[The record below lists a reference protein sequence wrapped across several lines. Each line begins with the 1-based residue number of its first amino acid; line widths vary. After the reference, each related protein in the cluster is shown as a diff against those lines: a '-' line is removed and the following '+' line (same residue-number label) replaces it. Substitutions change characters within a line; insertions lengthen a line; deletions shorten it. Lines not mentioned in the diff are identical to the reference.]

1 MNQQEHPPVSHR
13 PSPNRQPDNRQ
24 GKRPRR
30 RRGPTVS
37 QILAPVLGIGCV
49 FLGVMTGIYYLQG
62 IHLRGQMEEAEIQHQ
77 ASMAELQQ
85 KLDETIASTIP
96 IEDFK
101 ANAAAYN
108 VSAEFIQRFFDDV
121 IVYKDDAII
130 YAPIDPDIPKNDYDW
145 QFLDRSGGH
154 YSYKDDKYTAKLGV
168 DVSKFQNEIDWELV
182 AGDGIRFAMIR
193 MGYRGY
199 GNGALMTDPTFQYN
213 IEGALENGLDVG
225 VYFFSQAVTAAEAI
239 EEAEYLLEAIAEYDV
254 TMPVVFDMEIVTES
268 EEARANSLS
277 PSERAVI
284 TEAFCERIAEAGY
297 SPMIYG
303 NPAWLLS
310 KMDWQSLPDYPLW
323 LAQYSR
329 EPFFPYEFT
338 MWQYTSTGR
347 VNGIDGDVDLNLC
360 FSSGW

>member
-1 MNQQEHPPVSHR
+1 MRIFRKCH
-13 PSPNRQPDNRQ
+13 
-24 GKRPRR
+24 KKI
-30 RRGPTVS
+30 T
-37 QILAPVLGIGCV
+37 
-49 FLGVMTGIYYLQG
+49 
-62 IHLRGQMEEAEIQHQ
+62 RGQDHSLSIIAAEKVGVIFRLFFHRFQG
-77 ASMAELQQ
+77 
-85 KLDETIASTIP
+85 
-96 IEDFK
+96 FG
-101 ANAAAYN
+101 N
-108 VSAEFIQRFFDDV
+108 VDHHSF
-121 IVYKDDAII
+121 
-130 YAPIDPDIPKNDYDW
+130 
-145 QFLDRSGGH
+145 G
-154 YSYKDDKYTAKLGV
+154 
-168 DVSKFQNEIDWELV
+168 
-182 AGDGIRFAMIR
+182 
-193 MGYRGY
+193 
-199 GNGALMTDPTFQYN
+199 TFQYN
-213 IEGALENGLDVG
+213 MEGALKNGLDVG